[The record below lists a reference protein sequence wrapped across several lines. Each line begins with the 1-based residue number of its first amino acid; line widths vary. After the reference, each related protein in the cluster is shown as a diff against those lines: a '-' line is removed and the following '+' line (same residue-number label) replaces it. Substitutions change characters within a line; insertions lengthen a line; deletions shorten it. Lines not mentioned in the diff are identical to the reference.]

1 MNFNPLHHPVIY
13 QQSLRIPPA
22 SLAEHV
28 PFVLFLVSILRPRL
42 VVEAGTQ
49 GNGARGMFGIPFENP
64 ATGTR
69 HYVVSDNDNETTGTP
84 QFADRTVDLLQI
96 DGLRAVEAVKR
107 DFDAWLPK
115 VSEHGI
121 VLLHGIN
128 ADASASGGKQLWA
141 ELKSR
146 YLHFEFLHGNGLG
159 MVATGTVA
167 APELKDFF
175 DASELEGEQIRAF
188 FSGLGEQNK
197 ELQAYRE
204 LQAYHQQREQYYAWR
219 EKEFA
224 ETATTLK
231 QQNARNEEA
240 WHELQ
245 SQLTTITASRGWQLL
260 LLLWRM
266 RRQIAPEN
274 TARQRL
280 LQWAIRIARF
290 AVSRMLPG
298 GTASRQ
304 LSEYNEWIAQ
314 NEAGAEEL
322 AQQKAASEKFAY
334 RPLISFITPVYNTPP
349 RLLEEMIQ
357 SVLDQTYTHWQLC
370 LADGNSANEETR
382 AVLQKWANKDSR
394 VVIRHLEQNLG
405 ISGNSNAA
413 LAMAEGEFIALLDH
427 DDLLA
432 PFALHEVVKLL
443 NKQPELDFIYSDRD
457 LVSEDSKQR
466 FGAFFKPGWS
476 PEIMLAANYLC
487 HLCVIRRKLAEKVGG
502 FNAATDG
509 AQDWDFFLRIMECTN
524 RFAHIPQVLYH
535 WRQWSNSA
543 ASGISAKPYA
553 IAAQKRAV
561 REHLQRQGLAADT
574 EIYPGGFVRATW
586 PISGNTRVSVIIL
599 AENNLARPTACLESL
614 LKHTGY
620 RNFEVLV
627 ARREGEAMASLN
639 SFRELAPDIPLTLVT
654 YQQASSFPAAYNFAA
669 QQATGDLLLF
679 LSATNEIAGGGW
691 LEEMV
696 RWAEF
701 PGVGVVGAKL
711 VEADGKIKHTGILLG
726 QDGLASYPMAGNLEG
741 HYDTFGSTE
750 WYRNWQAVAGD
761 CLLIKKQLFQ
771 QLGGFDEGSANSDL
785 ALCLN
790 AHASGWRVVYT
801 PYAKLK
807 HSGPLRRHF
816 VKDGQAQA
824 EFLVQPGRVGDPF
837 FNPNLLLAGPVIKLK
852 NKRGGDAS

>member
-1 MNFNPLHHPVIY
+1 MNFNPLHHPIIY
-13 QQSLRIPPA
+13 QQSLQTSPA
-22 SLAEHV
+22 PQAEHL
-28 PFVLFLVSILRPRL
+28 PFVLFLVSILRPQLL
-42 VVEAGTQ
+42 VEVGPQA
-49 GNGARGMFGIPFENP
+49 NGSRGISGITFENL
-64 ATGTR
+64 ATNAR
-69 HYVVSDNDNETTGTP
+69 HYVVSDNNSENTGTP
-84 QFADRTVDLLQI
+84 SFADSTVDLLQL
-96 DGLRAVEAVKR
+96 DGLRSLETVKR

-115 VSEHGI
+115 LSHHGI

-128 ADASASGGKQLWA
+128 ADEIESGGKRLWA
-141 ELKSR
+141 DLKAR
-146 YLHFEFLHGNGLG
+146 YPHFEFLQGNGLG
-159 MVATGTVA
+159 VLAAGTVA
-167 APELKDFF
+167 PPELQDFF
-175 DASELEGEQIRAF
+175 DASEQEVEQIRAF
-188 FSGLGEQNK
+188 FSTLGQQNK
-197 ELQAYRE
+197 DLHAYRE
-204 LQAYHQQREQYYAWR
+204 LQAYHEQREQYYARR
-219 EKEFA
+219 EREFA
-224 ETATTLK
+224 ETAATLK
-231 QQNARNEEA
+231 QQNVRNEEA

-245 SQLTTITASRGWQLL
+245 SQLTNITSSRGWQLL
-260 LLLWRM
+260 LWLWRL
-266 RRQIAPEN
+266 RRQLAPEN
-274 TARQRL
+274 TARKQM
-280 LQWAIRIARF
+280 LQLAIRAARF
-290 AVSRMLPG
+290 TVSRLLPG
-298 GTASRQ
+298 GSASRQ

-322 AQQKAASEKFAY
+322 EQQKTASEKFDY

-382 AVLQKWANKDSR
+382 AVLQKWADKDPR
-394 VVIRHLEQNLG
+394 IIVRHLEQNLG

-413 LAMAEGEFIALLDH
+413 LALAEGEFIALLDH

-432 PFALHEVVKLL
+432 PFALHEVVKRL
-443 NKQPELDFIYSDRD
+443 NEQPELDFIYSDRD

-543 ASGISAKPYA
+543 ASGMAAKPYA

-574 EIYPGGFVRATW
+574 DIYPGGFVRATW
-586 PISGNTRVSVIIL
+586 PVAGNTRASVILL

-627 ARREGEAMASLN
+627 ARREGEPVASIN
-639 SFRELAPDIPLTLVT
+639 GFRELAPDIPLKLLT
-654 YQQASSFPAAYNFAA
+654 YQQAVSFPAAYNFAA
-669 QQATGDLLLF
+669 QQATGELLLF

-696 RWAEF
+696 RWAEY
-701 PGVGVVGAKL
+701 PGVGIVGAKL
-711 VEADGKIKHTGILLG
+711 VEADGKIKHAGILLG
-726 QDGLASYPMAGNLEG
+726 QDGEASYPMAGTLEG
-741 HYDTFGSTE
+741 NYDTFGSTE

-761 CLLIKKQLFQ
+761 CLLIKKQLFL
-771 QLGGFDEGSANSDL
+771 QLGGFEEGSANSDL
-785 ALCLN
+785 ALCLK
-790 AHASGWRVVYT
+790 AHSSGWRVVYT

-816 VKDGQAQA
+816 VDGGKAQA
-824 EFLVQPGRVGDPF
+824 ELLAQASQAGDPY

-852 NKRGGDAS
+852 RERGGDAF